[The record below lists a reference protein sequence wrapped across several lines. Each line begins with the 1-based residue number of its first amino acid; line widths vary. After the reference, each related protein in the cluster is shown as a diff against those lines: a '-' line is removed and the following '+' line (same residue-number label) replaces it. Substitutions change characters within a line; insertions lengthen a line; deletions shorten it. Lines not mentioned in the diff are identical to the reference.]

1 MDEKMKQALLDWCE
15 RHAKVLNDGFCE
27 TLDDLA
33 VTIVTNT
40 ETPIDDGIVLT
51 LKEPVIKIL
60 HEFLEKQ
67 IDKIDGIEG
76 GGN

>member
-1 MDEKMKQALLDWCE
+1 MDVKMKQALLDWCE

-27 TLDDLA
+27 ALDDLA

-40 ETPIDDGIVLT
+40 ETPIDDGIILT
-51 LKEPVIKIL
+51 LKEPVIKTL

-76 GGN
+76 GN